1 MNTAELMQAIE
12 DAGCEFDCKVTG
24 DLYDYLREIDEVW
37 VMLPESFAWVTKAGT
52 DKNNARLFAS
62 FYHSHGQS
70 HDVWHISSIYSKVDV
85 IYDYPNGEEPLPS
98 WEGHER
104 IPVAIELNEGE
115 DPYKERQHLTH
126 PGAITMFLRDMVDEA
141 RTITKEIRAAKI
153 KRAAKEYEV

>member
-12 DAGCEFDCKVTG
+12 DAGCEFDCHVNG

-37 VMLPESFAWVTKAGT
+37 VMLPESFAWVTKAGA
-52 DKNNARLFAS
+52 DKNNSRLFAS
-62 FYHSHGQS
+62 FYHSHGAS

-85 IYDYPNGEEPLPS
+85 IYDYPNGEEVLPS
-98 WEGHER
+98 WECHER
-104 IPVAIELNEGE
+104 VPVAIELNEGE

-141 RTITKEIRAAKI
+141 RRITKVIRAAQV
-153 KRAAKEYEV
+153 KRAAKEYEL